1 MRTRIF
7 KGGLVALAAIIVLI
21 AVSWIWSAPRDNIRG
36 MWATDGY
43 GLYLDVGRVVIDVYQ
58 VTEVSCLRD
67 MRIPGHLWVIKALEG
82 VSFDKQGDR
91 LRLEVTGSL
100 NPIYADR
107 SSTLPAQCGT
117 TETPGTLAENFA
129 VFWTAMSEHYPFF
142 DLHGVDWAS
151 RKTPSSDDLW
161 QSIISAMDGLDDG
174 HLYIHDGEQLHSP
187 SVRPDWYEDRH
198 AVRDATRASISGGL
212 SNIGNS
218 GLWIGSASDDVAYIY
233 IEHMETD
240 TSFGRLPS
248 DTAKQA
254 MAEVVAAFPL
264 AKAFIIDVRYNPGG
278 SDDIALAYA
287 SFFAKTPTPAF
298 SKSTRTRNGFTAQT
312 KVMTQPDSRSVDKP
326 VYLLTSGFTGSAAE
340 IFTMAMR
347 ELPNVT
353 TMGTPTGGGLSDVL
367 NFRLPNG
374 WELGLSH
381 QIYLAPDGSAFEG
394 VGIPPDVTLP
404 VDVAAYKAG
413 HDPLIAAALAEILRL
428 SPAS

>member
-1 MRTRIF
+1 MRTRIL
-7 KGGLVALAAIIVLI
+7 KVGLVALSALMAFAV
-21 AVSWIWSAPRDNIRG
+21 VSWIWNAPRDNIRG
-36 MWATDGY
+36 VWATDGY
-43 GLYLDVGRVVIDVYQ
+43 GLYIDVGRVVIDVYQ

-67 MRIPGHLWVIKALEG
+67 MRIPGHLWAIEAFEG
-82 VSFDKQGDR
+82 VSFDKYGDR
-91 LRLEVTGSL
+91 LRLDATGSL

-107 SSTLPAQCGT
+107 SPTLPAQCGKT
-117 TETPGTLAENFA
+117 QTPGTLAENYA

-142 DLHGVDWAS
+142 DLHGVDWTS
-151 RKTPSSDDLW
+151 RRTPSSKDLW
-161 QSIISAMDGLDDG
+161 QAIISAMEGLDDG
-174 HLYIHDGEQLHSP
+174 HLYIQDGERIHTP
-187 SVRPDWYEDRH
+187 SIRPAWYEDRY
-198 AVRDATRASISGGL
+198 AVRDATRASIPGGL
-212 SNIGNS
+212 SNIADT
-218 GLWIGSASDDVAYIY
+218 GLWVGSASDDVAYIY
-233 IEHMETD
+233 MEHMETEA
-240 TSFGRLPS
+240 TLGRLPS

-254 MAEVVAAFPL
+254 MAEVVAAFPR
-264 AKAFIIDVRYNPGG
+264 ARAYIIDVRYNPGG

-298 SKSTRTRNGFTAQT
+298 SKSTRTSNGYTAPT
-312 KVMTQPDSRSVDKP
+312 KVMTQPDPRSVDKP

-340 IFTMAMR
+340 IFTLAMR

-367 NFRLPNG
+367 NFSLPNG

-413 HDPLIAAALAEILRL
+413 HDPLIAAALAK
-428 SPAS
+428 

>member
-1 MRTRIF
+1 MRTRII
-7 KGGLVALAAIIVLI
+7 KSSLVGVAALIILI
-21 AVSWIWSAPRDNIRG
+21 AVSWIWNAPRDNLRG
-36 MWATDGY
+36 VWASDGY
-43 GLYLDVGRVVIDVYQ
+43 GLYVDVGRVVIDVYQ

-67 MRIPGHLWVIKALEG
+67 MRIPAHLWAIKALEG
-82 VSFDKQGDR
+82 VSFDRAGDR

-107 SSTLPAQCGT
+107 APTLPAHCAK
-117 TETPGTLAENFA
+117 TETPGTQAENYA
-129 VFWTAMSEHYPFF
+129 VFWNAMAEHYPFF

-151 RKTPSSDDLW
+151 RQTPSSDDLW
-161 QSIISAMDGLDDG
+161 QAITSAMDGLDDG
-174 HLYIHDGEQLHSP
+174 HLYIHDGEQVYSP

-198 AVRDATRASISGGL
+198 AVRDATRASIVGGL
-212 SNIGNS
+212 SHITDS
-218 GLWIGSASDDVAYIY
+218 GLWIGRASDDVAYVY

-240 TSFGRLPS
+240 TSFGGLPS

-254 MAEVVAAFPL
+254 MAKVIAAFPR
-264 AKAFIIDVRYNPGG
+264 ARAFIIDVRYNPGG

-287 SFFAKTPTPAF
+287 SFFTRTPTIAF

-312 KVMTQPDSRSVDKP
+312 EVMTQPDPRAVDKP

-340 IFTMAMR
+340 IFTLAMR

-367 NFRLPNG
+367 NFSLPNG

-413 HDPLIAAALAEILRL
+413 HDPLIAAALAEF
-428 SPAS
+428 SET